1 MARTSSH
8 FFESWPSFAADSH
21 CFRKNIENV
30 SQSEACADG
39 QIMLLLLLFFIIIL
53 DEDEDENEEEE
64 EEEEEEG
71 EIIALT
77 GTEVTRAAIIFR
89 ERWCFVYFRKKR
101 MDRWIVLF

>member
-8 FFESWPSFAADSH
+8 FFESSPSFAADSH

-53 DEDEDENEEEE
+53 EEDEDEDEEEEE
-64 EEEEEEG
+64 GG

-89 ERWCFVYFRKKR
+89 ERCCFVYFRKKR
-101 MDRWIVLF
+101 MDRRIVLF

>member
-1 MARTSSH
+1 M
-8 FFESWPSFAADSH
+8 
-21 CFRKNIENV
+21 

-39 QIMLLLLLFFIIIL
+39 QIMLLLLLVFIIIL
-53 DEDEDENEEEE
+53 EEDEDEDENEEEG
-64 EEEEEEG
+64 G

-89 ERWCFVYFRKKR
+89 ERCCFVYFRKKR

>member
-8 FFESWPSFAADSH
+8 FFESSPSLAADSH

-39 QIMLLLLLFFIIIL
+39 QIMLLLLLVFIIIL
-53 DEDEDENEEEE
+53 EEDEDENEEEG
-64 EEEEEEG
+64 G

-89 ERWCFVYFRKKR
+89 ERCCFVYFRKKR

>member
-8 FFESWPSFAADSH
+8 FFESSPSFAADSH

-39 QIMLLLLLFFIIIL
+39 QIMLLLLLVFIIIL
-53 DEDEDENEEEE
+53 EEDEDENEEEE
-64 EEEEEEG
+64 EGG
-71 EIIALT
+71 EIIAFT

-89 ERWCFVYFRKKR
+89 ERCCFVYFRKKR

>member
-8 FFESWPSFAADSH
+8 FFESSPSFAADSH

-30 SQSEACADG
+30 SQSEACADR
-39 QIMLLLLLFFIIIL
+39 QIMLLLLLFFIIL
-53 DEDEDENEEEE
+53 EEDEDENEEEE
-64 EEEEEEG
+64 EGG
-71 EIIALT
+71 EIIAFT

-89 ERWCFVYFRKKR
+89 ERCCFVYFRKKR

>member
-8 FFESWPSFAADSH
+8 FFESSPSFAADSH

-71 EIIALT
+71 DHRFDGHGGHARCNHIQGAMVLC
-77 GTEVTRAAIIFR
+77 IFS
-89 ERWCFVYFRKKR
+89 
-101 MDRWIVLF
+101 

>member
-8 FFESWPSFAADSH
+8 FFESSPSFAADSH

-53 DEDEDENEEEE
+53 DEDEDED

-101 MDRWIVLF
+101 INRWIVLF

>member
-8 FFESWPSFAADSH
+8 FFESSPSFAADSH

-39 QIMLLLLLFFIIIL
+39 QIMFLLLLFLIIIL
-53 DEDEDENEEEE
+53 DEDEDEDENE

-77 GTEVTRAAIIFR
+77 GTEVTRAAIICGFR
-89 ERWCFVYFRKKR
+89 V
-101 MDRWIVLF
+101 